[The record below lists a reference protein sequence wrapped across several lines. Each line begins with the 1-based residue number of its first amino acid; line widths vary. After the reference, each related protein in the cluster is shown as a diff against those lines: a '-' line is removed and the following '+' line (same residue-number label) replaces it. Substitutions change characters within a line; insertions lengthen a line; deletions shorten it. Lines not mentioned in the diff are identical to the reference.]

1 MGVYDRD
8 YYRDSQDPGGFHVGQ
23 RMLVT
28 NLVILNAAIFLLDWF
43 VGGGQQTLTK
53 ALAIRPEVL
62 SQPWL
67 WWKFLTYGFAHD
79 TVDHILW
86 NMLGLWM
93 LGREVED
100 VYGRK
105 EFLRIYLS
113 ALTLGSVVWCLREY
127 LQVGPVYEPSLVG
140 ASGAVTAV
148 VLLFVFQF
156 PKRTI
161 LLFMVL
167 PVPAW
172 VLGVIIIGGNLSGV
186 IDKSPTGNVAFDV
199 HLVGAAFAA
208 CYYYLGWNFGRWVPR
223 PGWLRRPTFR
233 LRRRP
238 PLKIHDPG
246 EPRGPQD
253 DEADRILA
261 KVSREGL
268 DRLTADERRI
278 LEDYSRRMRAKYRS

>member
-1 MGVYDRD
+1 MGVYDRE
-8 YYRDSQDPGGFHVGQ
+8 YYRDHPDPGGSSAVQ
-23 RMLVT
+23 LSLVT
-28 NLVILNAAIFLLDWF
+28 KLVILNGAIFLADLVF
-43 VGGGQQTLTK
+43 GGPQHGLTRI
-53 ALAIRPEVL
+53 LQVTPDVL

-67 WWKFLTYGFAHD
+67 WWKFLTYGFAHE
-79 TVDHILW
+79 TIDHVLW

-100 VYGRK
+100 VYGRR
-105 EFLRIYLS
+105 EFLRIYLA
-113 ALTLGSVVWCLREY
+113 ALVLGSVVWCLREFLY
-127 LQVGPVYEPSLVG
+127 GPAKGPTLVG

-172 VLGVIIIGGNLSGV
+172 VLGVIFIGGDLSGW
-186 IDKSPTGNVAFDV
+186 IGGSREGKVAYDV

-208 CYYYLGWNFGRWVPR
+208 CYHFLGWNLGRWTPSLE
-223 PGWLRRPTFR
+223 WLRRPKFH

-238 PLKIHDPG
+238 KLKLHQPEEFSG
-246 EPRGPQD
+246 AQD

-268 DRLTADERRI
+268 DRLTPGERSI
-278 LEDYSRRMRAKYRS
+278 LEAYSRRMREKHRT

>member
-28 NLVILNAAIFLLDWF
+28 NLVILNAAIFVADWLL
-43 VGGGQQTLTK
+43 GGRDHALTQ
-53 ALAIRPEVL
+53 ALAVRPEVL
-62 SQPWL
+62 VQPWL
-67 WWKFLTYGFAHD
+67 WWKFLTYGFAHE

-100 VYGRK
+100 VYGRR

-113 ALTLGSVVWCLREY
+113 ALVLGSIIWCLRAC
-127 LQVGPVYEPSLVG
+127 LQYGPVHGPPLVG
-140 ASGAVTAV
+140 ASGAVTAI

-172 VLGVIIIGGNLSGV
+172 VLGVLIIGGNLSGMV
-186 IDKSPTGNVAFDV
+186 DQSSAGNVAYDV

-208 CYYYLGWNFGRWVPR
+208 CYYYLGWNLGRWVPS
-223 PGWLRRPTFR
+223 PGWLRRPR
-233 LRRRP
+233 LPLRSRP

-246 EPRGPQD
+246 ESRGPQD
-253 DEADRILA
+253 DEADRILE
-261 KVSREGL
+261 KVGREGL
-268 DRLTADERRI
+268 DGLTADERRI
-278 LEDYSRRMRAKYRS
+278 LEEYSRRMRAKYRS

>member
-8 YYRDSQDPGGFHVGQ
+8 YYRDSQDPGGSHTGQ
-23 RMLVT
+23 RTMVT
-28 NLVILNAAIFLLDWF
+28 NLVILNVAIFLLDWVF
-43 VGGGQQTLTK
+43 GGREHALTQ
-53 ALAIRPEVL
+53 ALAIRPDVL

-67 WWKFLTYGFAHD
+67 WWKFLTYGFTHE

-105 EFLRIYLS
+105 EFLWIYLS

-127 LQVGPVYEPSLVG
+127 FQVGPVHQLLLVG
-140 ASGAVTAV
+140 ASGAVTAI

-186 IDKSPTGNVAFDV
+186 IDTSPTGNVAYDV

-208 CYYYLGWNFGRWVPR
+208 GYYYLGWNLGRWIPH
-223 PGWLRRPTFR
+223 PNWLRRPTFR

-246 EPRGPQD
+246 ESIGPRD
-253 DEADRILA
+253 EEADRILA
-261 KVSREGL
+261 KVGREGL
-268 DRLTADERRI
+268 DGLTADERRI